1 MSDNVFDTL
10 KERGFIAQVSDE
22 EALRKNLDSG
32 TVTFYIGFD
41 GSASS
46 LHAGSLVPIMAMMHL
61 QRAGHR
67 PIGLVGCGTTMV
79 GDPSGRDEMRQ
90 MLSEDTIRANG
101 KAIHAQLD
109 RYLHFDGETSLALDN
124 ADWLLPINYIQFL
137 REIGCHFSVNRMLAA
152 EAYKQ
157 RLEKGLSFIEF
168 NYQLL
173 QAYDYLH
180 LYQNYGCTL
189 QMGGDDQW
197 GNILAGV
204 DLIRRVEGVKVEAMT
219 FPLLTTAS
227 GAKMGKTA
235 AGAVW
240 LDGDLLSPYDYY
252 QYWINCDD
260 RDVGRFL
267 KMFTFLS
274 MAEIQQLDAL
284 DGSEIR
290 QAKQVLAF
298 QTTRITHGDKA
309 AEEAQAT
316 TEAAFGKQGEM
327 TESDLN
333 AMPTT
338 PITRDRLAQGISP
351 MELFAE
357 VGLTASRGEARRLI
371 KQGGMYI
378 NDQRIDNLEYS
389 VNEDSLTP
397 DGILLRAG
405 KKKYHRL
412 IVE

>member
-1 MSDNVFDTL
+1 
-10 KERGFIAQVSDE
+10 
-22 EALRKNLDSG
+22 
-32 TVTFYIGFD
+32 
-41 GSASS
+41 
-46 LHAGSLVPIMAMMHL
+46 
-61 QRAGHR
+61 
-67 PIGLVGCGTTMV
+67 
-79 GDPSGRDEMRQ
+79 
-90 MLSEDTIRANG
+90 
-101 KAIHAQLD
+101 
-109 RYLHFDGETSLALDN
+109 
-124 ADWLLPINYIQFL
+124 
-137 REIGCHFSVNRMLAA
+137 
-152 EAYKQ
+152 
-157 RLEKGLSFIEF
+157 
-168 NYQLL
+168 
-173 QAYDYLH
+173 
-180 LYQNYGCTL
+180 
-189 QMGGDDQW
+189 
-197 GNILAGV
+197 
-204 DLIRRVEGVKVEAMT
+204 
-219 FPLLTTAS
+219 
-227 GAKMGKTA
+227 MGKTA

-274 MAEIQQLDAL
+274 MAEIRQLDAL

>member
-274 MAEIQQLDAL
+274 MAEIRQLDAL